1 MSLVIIRK
9 TAPVAAWLD
18 ALACACPDLD
28 VHVWPETGPIEDV
41 EFVLT
46 WAADRGVIAR
56 FPNLKGI
63 FSLGAGVDHIL
74 SDPTVPTNLPVV
86 RMIDPSLTR
95 NMVQYVV
102 LAALRHH
109 RRWEEMLTNQRARR
123 WQRPD
128 VGPARIGILGMGEL
142 GQACARQFLSLGY
155 AVSGWSR
162 RGRPVEGVE
171 VFAGDDGLF
180 ACLAQSDIL
189 VSLLPQTAAT
199 ENLLD
204 RSTLGQL
211 PQGAY
216 LINAGRG
223 EHLVEADFLALLD
236 AGHLAGAALDVFWQE
251 PLPPEHP
258 FWTHP
263 AITVTPHA
271 ASWTVPATAAAQ
283 VAQAI
288 EALRNGKPPRG
299 LVDRTT
305 GY

>member
-18 ALACACPDLD
+18 ALARACPDLD
-28 VHVWPETGPIEDV
+28 VHVWPETGPVEDV

-46 WAADRGVIAR
+46 WAADRGVIAS
-56 FPNLKGI
+56 FPHLKGI

-74 SDPTVPTNLPVV
+74 SDPTVPTSLPVI

-102 LAALRHH
+102 LAALHHH

-123 WQRPD
+123 WGRPE

-162 RGRPVEGVE
+162 RGRPVEGVK
-171 VFAGDDGLF
+171 VFSGDDGLSV
-180 ACLAQSDIL
+180 CLAQSDIL

-199 ENLLD
+199 ESLLD

-223 EHLVEADFLALLD
+223 EHLVEADLIALLD
-236 AGHLAGAALDVFWQE
+236 EGHLGGATLDVFRQE
-251 PLPPEHP
+251 PLSPEHP

-263 AITVTPHA
+263 AIIVTPHA
-271 ASWTVPATAAAQ
+271 ASWTVPATAAVQ

-288 EALRNGKPPRG
+288 EALRSGKPPRG
-299 LVDRTT
+299 LVDRAA

>member
-9 TAPVAAWLD
+9 TAPVATWLE
-18 ALACACPDLD
+18 ALARECPDLD
-28 VHVWPETGPIEDV
+28 VCVWPETGPVADV

-46 WAADRGVIAR
+46 WAANRGVIAS

-74 SDPTVPTNLPVV
+74 SDPTVPVNLPVI

-109 RRWEEMLTNQRARR
+109 RRWDEMAADQRRRR
-123 WQRPD
+123 WGRPE
-128 VGPARIGILGMGEL
+128 VSPARIGILGMGEL

-162 RGRPVEGVE
+162 RGLPVEGVE
-171 VFAGDDGLF
+171 VFSGDDGLA

-204 RSTLGQL
+204 RARLSRL
-211 PQGAY
+211 PRGAY

-223 EHLVEADFLALLD
+223 EHLVDADLVALLD
-236 AGHLAGAALDVFWQE
+236 EGHLAGATLDVFRQE

-263 AITVTPHA
+263 AVTVTPHA